1 MCGAVSVENRLRRNF
16 RVGREIVCLCGA
28 KRISKKP
35 ERCGT
40 RQGQAAHGD
49 VGVNTSV
56 CIKRSG
62 KCTYEYKI
70 FHYNVFFF
78 ILFF

>member
-16 RVGREIVCLCGA
+16 RVGREIVFVWCKAHL
-28 KRISKKP
+28 KKP